1 MNKLAILIIVAS
13 CLLPGCYKKNEE
25 TQNFYQWEISGPFA
39 EGMNSEIPG
48 FRSNIMAMINN
59 TLTAI
64 QSHTRYFCRIHS
76 KFTQC

>member
-1 MNKLAILIIVAS
+1 
-13 CLLPGCYKKNEE
+13 
-25 TQNFYQWEISGPFA
+25 
-39 EGMNSEIPG
+39 
-48 FRSNIMAMINN
+48 MAMINN